1 MVLKY
6 LAMSDNASALQRKI
20 EGRQTQVT
28 VMGLGYVG
36 LPLAV
41 EFARAGF
48 KTIGYDPDSKKVD
61 SLNRS
66 VSYIS
71 DVPSESLE
79 EVEGNFSATTDPDC
93 LKGADVVVIC
103 VPTPLRKTRDPD
115 LSFVISAVEILIP
128 RLHDNMLVVLESTTY
143 PGSTEEL
150 LAKRIEGCGF
160 EVGKDIFVAFSP
172 ERVDP
177 ANPVYKTRDIPKV
190 VGGITP
196 QCGEIASSLYEAV
209 VGQVYRVSSAR
220 TAEMVKL
227 LENTFR
233 SVNIG
238 LVNEIA
244 MICHKM
250 GIDVWEVIESAKTK
264 PFGFMA
270 FYPGP
275 GIGGHC
281 IPCDPLYLTWKARD
295 YGIEPRLVE
304 LASQINYYM
313 PHYVLDRLTDIL
325 NEEGLALSRSRILV
339 LGVAYKKNV
348 SDTRESPAIEL
359 MNLLLEKRARV
370 DFYDPWVEEIR
381 TSVGPMRGISDLS
394 AVGDYDCVLL
404 TTDHDNV
411 DYDFVVA
418 NAKLIFDTRGRLR
431 GKGEK
436 VRVL

>member
-1 MVLKY
+1 
-6 LAMSDNASALQRKI
+6 MSDGAGALQRKI
-20 EGRQTQVT
+20 EDRQAQVT

-48 KTIGYDPDSKKVD
+48 RTIGYDPDSKKVD

-71 DVPSESLE
+71 DVPSESLQA
-79 EVEGNFSATTDPDC
+79 VKDRFSATTDPDC
-93 LKGADVVVIC
+93 LKDADVVVIC

-115 LSFVISAVEILIP
+115 LSFVISAVETLIP
-128 RLHDNMLVVLESTTY
+128 RLHHNMLVVLESTTY

-150 LAKRIEGCGF
+150 LAKRVEGCGF

-177 ANPVYKTRDIPKV
+177 ANPIYKTRDIPKV

-196 QCGEIASSLYEAV
+196 ECGDIASALYQAV
-209 VGQVYRVSSAR
+209 VGQVYKVSSAR

-295 YGIEPRLVE
+295 YGVEPRLVE

-359 MNLLLEKRARV
+359 INLLLEKKAQV
-370 DFYDPWVEEIR
+370 DFYDPFVEEIR
-381 TSVGPMRGISDLS
+381 TSAGPMRGIDDLS
-394 AVGDYDCVLL
+394 SVGDYDCVLL
-404 TTDHDNV
+404 TTDHDDV
-411 DYDFVVA
+411 DYDFVLA
-418 NAKLIFDTRGRLR
+418 NARLIFDTRGRLR